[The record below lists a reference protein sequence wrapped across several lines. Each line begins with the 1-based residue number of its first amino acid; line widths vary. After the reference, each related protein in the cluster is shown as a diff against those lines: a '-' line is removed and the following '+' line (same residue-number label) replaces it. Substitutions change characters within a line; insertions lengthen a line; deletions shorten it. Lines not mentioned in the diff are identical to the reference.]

1 MVDVYSFGVLL
12 FVLVSGEQDVVH
24 LIELAKDKD
33 VVDEEF
39 INQGDFSYNNLE
51 IHRVLAVA
59 RQCTKFEPSDRP
71 TMSKVTMML
80 NGDHPSESLSSFVV
94 HKNIIS
100 PFGYNT
106 KQVDFLSQRATPT
119 YLYLSEELRQ
129 LNWEQ
134 RLNIAIGVAEALAYL
149 HDNAPQCVVHGN
161 INSGCIVF
169 DPNTSQAFI
178 TEFEFARF
186 MQRSDSEIQVS
197 RSTGRQGYI
206 DPHFQMYLQL
216 STKVDVYSF
225 GVLLCVLV
233 SNEQDIVHLVDRAK
247 TRDVINVDFFKR
259 DRTYKAH
266 EARRVLAIARKCI
279 KFEPTKRPPM
289 SRIVTMLRNIHL
301 SSFRFALL
309 ELLPS

>member
-24 LIELAKDKD
+24 LLERAKDED
-33 VVDEEF
+33 VVDEAF
-39 INQGDFSYNNLE
+39 RGDSSCNDLE

-71 TMSKVTMML
+71 TMSRVTMML

-94 HKNIIS
+94 HKNIIP

-106 KQVDFLSQRATPT
+106 KQVDFLSQMATPT
-119 YLYLSEELRQ
+119 YLNLSERLWE

-149 HDNAPQCVVHGN
+149 HDNAPHCIVHGN

-169 DPNTSQAFI
+169 DPYTNQAYV
-178 TEFEFARF
+178 TGFEFARF
-186 MQRSDSEIQVS
+186 MQQSDSKIQVS
-197 RSTGRQGYI
+197 TSTGRRGYM
-206 DPHFQMYLQL
+206 DPHLEL

-233 SNEQDIVHLVDRAK
+233 SKEQDIVHLVDRAR
-247 TRDVINVDFFKR
+247 TRDVMDVDFFKQ
-259 DRTYKAH
+259 DRKYKAH

-279 KFEPTKRPPM
+279 AFEPTKRPPM

-301 SSFRFALL
+301 SSFQLALL
-309 ELLPS
+309 KLLPS

>member
-24 LIELAKDKD
+24 LLELAKNKD

-39 INQGDFSYNNLE
+39 INQGDISYNDLE
-51 IHRVLAVA
+51 IRRVLAVA
-59 RQCTKFEPSDRP
+59 RQCTKFEPWDRP

-106 KQVDFLSQRATPT
+106 KQVDFLSRMATPT
-119 YLYLSEELRQ
+119 YSYLSEKLQE
-129 LNWEQ
+129 LNWEK

-161 INSGCIVF
+161 IYTGCVVF
-169 DPNTSQAFI
+169 DPNTSQAYI

-186 MQRSDSEIQVS
+186 MQRSESPVQVS
-197 RSTGRQGYI
+197 TWTGKQGYI
-206 DPHFQMYLQL
+206 DPHFQRYLQL

-233 SNEQDIVHLVDRAK
+233 SKEQDIVHLVDRAK
-247 TRDVINVDFFKR
+247 T
-259 DRTYKAH
+259 
-266 EARRVLAIARKCI
+266 
-279 KFEPTKRPPM
+279 
-289 SRIVTMLRNIHL
+289 
-301 SSFRFALL
+301 
-309 ELLPS
+309 